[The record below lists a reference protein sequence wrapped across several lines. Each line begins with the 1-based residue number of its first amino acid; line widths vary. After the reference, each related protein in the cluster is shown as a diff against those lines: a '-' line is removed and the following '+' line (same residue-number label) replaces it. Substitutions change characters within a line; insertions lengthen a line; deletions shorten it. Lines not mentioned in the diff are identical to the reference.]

1 MHRRRRDSKIVLQL
15 GLRRRACLGNLRCGE
30 RCSNISLPRGA
41 QPSGQRQSDLVS
53 FAAGGNREHGSS
65 AASRTTGRGA
75 EVLREGSGIKIDA
88 TAGHGLSISTYIHI
102 YSHILRMPGIPHWQ
116 KRCRARFIINV
127 RRAMSSGSR
136 QRPGR
141 VFSPYGISPQVVTF
155 GHSRQRV
162 CNRCPMQCHLQQL
175 WWK

>member
-15 GLRRRACLGNLRCGE
+15 GLRRRACLANLRCGE

-88 TAGHGLSISTYIHI
+88 TAGHGLSISTYIKDA
-102 YSHILRMPGIPHWQ
+102 GDPHWQ

-162 CNRCPMQCHLQQL
+162 CNRSARCNVTGIRADLQQL